1 MVSPP
6 ALTQPARR
14 KALIADL
21 LLFSVAIFWGSNFVI
36 IKSAVRRSTVA
47 VSPAARS
54 IVAGTMLYLLLRYIV
69 ASGIFAAVQPR
80 SWREA
85 GRRDWAMGGLLGAF
99 YLTALVLQTVGLQRT
114 SPGVSGFI
122 TGLSV
127 AMVPFLYWAV
137 AKRSP
142 GRWQI
147 VGAVIAT
154 IGLAALS
161 LRGNFTLKWGD
172 SITLLATFFYA
183 LHIMTTGFF
192 APKVQPTTLAVTQM
206 AVSTVA
212 LAVIAPFFVHLTLG
226 VPWQVW
232 AAIVWTALSGTIYA
246 FFIQSWAQRYTTSTH
261 AAILLGFESVFAA
274 TSGIVAGMDH
284 VTWRLLVGGS
294 LMLVGVFVVELLP
307 LSRGGRAES
316 QAAAAAP
323 LGGASLSATPPPAT
337 PPATP
342 PDASLPATPP
352 DASLPA
358 TPPTAID

>member
-1 MVSPP
+1 MAAP
-6 ALTQPARR
+6 LTLTHSSRR
-14 KALIADL
+14 KALVADL

-36 IKSAVRRSTVA
+36 IKSAVKRSTVA

-54 IVAGTMLYLLLRYIV
+54 IVAGTMLYLLLRYLV
-69 ASGIFAAVQPR
+69 ATGIFAAAQPKG
-80 SWREA
+80 WLKA

-114 SPGVSGFI
+114 TPGVSGFI
-122 TGLSV
+122 TGMSV

-147 VGAVIAT
+147 AGAVIAT
-154 IGLAALS
+154 IGLGALS
-161 LRGNFTLKWGD
+161 LQGNFTLRWGD
-172 SITLLATFFYA
+172 GITLVATFFYA

-192 APKVQPTTLAVTQM
+192 APKVQPSTLAVTQM

-212 LAVIAPFFVHLTLG
+212 LVVLAPFFVHITLG

-232 AAIVWTALSGTIYA
+232 AAVLWTALSGTIYA

-274 TSGIVAGMDH
+274 ISGIIAGMDT

-294 LMLVGVFVVELLP
+294 LMLTGVFIVELLP
-307 LSRGGRAES
+307 LSRGHG
-316 QAAAAAP
+316 AAGVP
-323 LGGASLSATPPPAT
+323 GAV
-337 PPATP
+337 
-342 PDASLPATPP
+342 D
-352 DASLPA
+352 
-358 TPPTAID
+358 